1 MKKVLVIITTA
12 FVSYGGLT
20 MVAMNYYRAIDKSKI
35 IIDFASSNKISEE
48 LREELRQN
56 NSSYYQLPSRKKPFK
71 YVKVL
76 KKGEA
81 NDN

>member
-56 NSSYYQLPSRKKPFK
+56 NSSYYQLPSR
-71 YVKVL
+71 
-76 KKGEA
+76 
-81 NDN
+81 